1 MTSAFASKPNFEK
14 ISELAKNLGVEVT
27 PEIMQLGT
35 NEAISGA
42 LVEIAVAAGKSEI
55 EIAKALGWNIF
66 IQIFKFI
73 II

>member
-55 EIAKALGWNIF
+55 EIAKALG
-66 IQIFKFI
+66 
-73 II
+73 